1 MSLNKAEEDT
11 RESGI
16 KSIVVGAGL
25 LHALASAPG
34 PVSLTHIAREAGMPT
49 SKVRRYMVS
58 LLQAGLVAQDAAS
71 RLYELGP
78 AALQLGLAAVA
89 RFDINKRAD
98 PVLQKLAR
106 LIDETV
112 GLMVWTPRGPTL
124 TRLIVS
130 NHPIALTMRVGSI
143 IPVLPTASGQVLAS
157 HLDPALSDPLI
168 AAEKA
173 QQSALNEV
181 DESALFAAVRKQGY
195 ARIDGTLLRGI
206 TAFAVPVFGPL
217 GEAAAALNVLGRTDS
232 FTPAHAKKV
241 LKALR
246 DAAKEISVSQPAP
259 APRK

>member
-34 PVSLTHIAREAGMPT
+34 PVSLTHIAREARMPT

-58 LLQAGLVAQDAAS
+58 LLQAGLVAQDPAS

-106 LIDETV
+106 HIDETV

-130 NHPIALTMRVGSI
+130 NHPIALTMRVG
-143 IPVLPTASGQVLAS
+143 
-157 HLDPALSDPLI
+157 
-168 AAEKA
+168 
-173 QQSALNEV
+173 
-181 DESALFAAVRKQGY
+181 
-195 ARIDGTLLRGI
+195 
-206 TAFAVPVFGPL
+206 
-217 GEAAAALNVLGRTDS
+217 
-232 FTPAHAKKV
+232 
-241 LKALR
+241 
-246 DAAKEISVSQPAP
+246 
-259 APRK
+259 